1 MGIQSTQKFEEKY
14 KEDFKLEHTKLDHI
28 LFYDE
33 EEKQYINADM
43 RLFGKSFS
51 IRTYD
56 DYGELWKEIK
66 GSNIMDILEYR
77 IFKISD
83 DMIVMEIGNS
93 EIQVYYYNYLLIKE
107 HYDKIN
113 ANHLEEML
121 EVAMGIEQCVND
133 IIDSDEEMIMMIMN
147 FFNEMPL
154 DLFVNPI
161 LITQIEAFLVYK
173 YKNGASSFLMLSDEI
188 KRACYS
194 EIEVNQVGNKIY
206 EEIKLENEGLVV
218 SYFSEGLFLL
228 FELFKDRYSIDID
241 NIPYV
246 VYLLIN
252 KLIKLRL
259 SKEWEK
265 EYSEYF
271 NEITTMDLGNAVE
284 SYLYIDT
291 INHDNIYTAGKFIY
305 YLMTNNIFKNN
316 NNYVLCYDEFVDVYN
331 EAKKKQKMDVFKRK
345 LLKKRE
351 EDLNTITIDDIDLMN
366 GVEFEQF
373 ISQLFVKQGYTTEI
387 TKQSGDQGIDVICEK
402 NSIKIGIQAKCYTG
416 TVGNAAVQEAV
427 AGKKYYRLDK
437 VMVITNS
444 VFSNSAIELANSND
458 VVLWDRNLLKEK
470 LI

>member
-1 MGIQSTQKFEEKY
+1 
-14 KEDFKLEHTKLDHI
+14 
-28 LFYDE
+28 
-33 EEKQYINADM
+33 
-43 RLFGKSFS
+43 
-51 IRTYD
+51 
-56 DYGELWKEIK
+56 
-66 GSNIMDILEYR
+66 
-77 IFKISD
+77 
-83 DMIVMEIGNS
+83 MEA
-93 EIQVYYYNYLLIKE
+93 E
-107 HYDKIN
+107 
-113 ANHLEEML
+113 
-121 EVAMGIEQCVND
+121 
-133 IIDSDEEMIMMIMN
+133 
-147 FFNEMPL
+147 
-154 DLFVNPI
+154 
-161 LITQIEAFLVYK
+161 
-173 YKNGASSFLMLSDEI
+173 
-188 KRACYS
+188 R
-194 EIEVNQVGNKIY
+194 
-206 EEIKLENEGLVV
+206 
-218 SYFSEGLFLL
+218 
-228 FELFKDRYSIDID
+228 
-241 NIPYV
+241 
-246 VYLLIN
+246 
-252 KLIKLRL
+252 
-259 SKEWEK
+259 
-265 EYSEYF
+265 
-271 NEITTMDLGNAVE
+271 
-284 SYLYIDT
+284 YIDT
-291 INHDNIYTAGKFIY
+291 RKQDNIYTAGKFIY

>member
-1 MGIQSTQKFEEKY
+1 
-14 KEDFKLEHTKLDHI
+14 
-28 LFYDE
+28 
-33 EEKQYINADM
+33 M

-56 DYGELWKEIK
+56 DYGELWKGIK

-93 EIQVYYYNYLLIKE
+93 EIQVYYHNYLLIKE

-113 ANHLEEML
+113 ANHLEDML
-121 EVAMGIEQCVND
+121 EVAMGIEQCIND
-133 IIDSDEEMIMMIMN
+133 IIDSDEEMIIMIMN

-173 YKNGASSFLMLSDEI
+173 YKNGTSSFLMLSDEI

-228 FELFKDRYSIDID
+228 FELFNDRYSLDID

-259 SKEWEK
+259 SKDNRK
-265 EYSEYF
+265 
-271 NEITTMDLGNAVE
+271 ITM
-284 SYLYIDT
+284 
-291 INHDNIYTAGKFIY
+291 NIYT
-305 YLMTNNIFKNN
+305 
-316 NNYVLCYDEFVDVYN
+316 
-331 EAKKKQKMDVFKRK
+331 
-345 LLKKRE
+345 
-351 EDLNTITIDDIDLMN
+351 
-366 GVEFEQF
+366 
-373 ISQLFVKQGYTTEI
+373 
-387 TKQSGDQGIDVICEK
+387 
-402 NSIKIGIQAKCYTG
+402 
-416 TVGNAAVQEAV
+416 
-427 AGKKYYRLDK
+427 
-437 VMVITNS
+437 
-444 VFSNSAIELANSND
+444 IE
-458 VVLWDRNLLKEK
+458 
-470 LI
+470 